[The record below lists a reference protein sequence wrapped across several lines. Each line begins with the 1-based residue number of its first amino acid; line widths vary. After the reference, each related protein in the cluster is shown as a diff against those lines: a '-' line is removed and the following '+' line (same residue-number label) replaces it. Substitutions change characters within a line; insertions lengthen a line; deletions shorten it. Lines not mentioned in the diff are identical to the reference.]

1 MSELLIIKLTNMSP
15 LHIGKG
21 RDSYDVASPVL
32 ASDSLS
38 AALAAILAQSG
49 HGGDIK
55 AFLES
60 FAVSSAFPYAGDT
73 LFLPKPAGRLDVGV
87 IGQSEE
93 QYRKKLKK
101 VQWVAWS
108 AWTQLVEAKHIDVA
122 EGQLHG
128 AFLLDKATDDFN
140 APMKHEI
147 HQRVS
152 VPRCDNSDAKPFT
165 FDWTFFRPDCGL
177 YCIVQANDD
186 TQPHIID
193 LFNELGEQGIGS
205 DRSVGGGH
213 FEVSTCQMQ
222 LPQVD
227 HGDATMLLSS
237 YLPSADELKAIDL
250 GKSRYSIVR
259 RGGFIAGGQENV
271 RHLRR
276 NTIHMFA
283 TGSVLHCSAPI
294 GGRVVDLR
302 PQVVGHPVLRSGRPI
317 CVTIK
322 TQPA

>member
-49 HGGDIK
+49 RDGDIR

-87 IGQSEE
+87 MGQSEE

-101 VQWVAWS
+101 VQWVAWNI
-108 AWTQLVEAKHIDVA
+108 WTLLAKAQHIDIE

-128 AFLLDKATDDFN
+128 AFLLENATDDFK
-140 APMKHEI
+140 APMKHGI

-186 TQPHIID
+186 MHKQIIH

-213 FEVSTCQMQ
+213 FEVTTCKMP
-222 LPQVD
+222 LPQID
-227 HGDATMLLSS
+227 DGDAMMLLSS
-237 YLPSADELKAIDL
+237 YLPSVDELKAIDL
-250 GKSRYSIVR
+250 DKSRYNIVR

-271 RHLRR
+271 RHMRR
-276 NTIHMFA
+276 NIIHMFA
-283 TGSVLHCSAPI
+283 TGSVLNSSAPLD
-294 GGRVVDLR
+294 GRVVDLR
-302 PQVVGHPVLRSGRPI
+302 PRVVGHPVLRSGRPI

-322 TQPA
+322 TNPA